1 MTYKKIAWI
10 TDPHFDQCDITMIQ
24 DLIKEIK
31 KNDCDAVLITGDISE
46 KGTTGIYL
54 QFLQRGLNK
63 PVWFVLG
70 NHDWYNISRERGTE
84 LLKTYLTNDLVLLDN
99 VSEIKINKET
109 CIVGAENWWDAAFG
123 DGFGFIDGLVMNEDY
138 QKVDLIAPQSNNKS
152 PFERVRNLSEQCS
165 NQIIDKLRMAFKQY
179 NKVLL
184 AAHVPPYKEGC
195 VVKGMPIP
203 NNWLNHFCDK
213 GLGDKLKRLM
223 FEFPDKKLKIY
234 SGHTHGKTKVN
245 VTHNIVLRVGKA
257 KVGKPMIA
265 DIIEI

>member
-10 TDPHFDQCDITMIQ
+10 TDPHFDQCDINKIQ
-24 DLIKEIK
+24 QLIKEVK
-31 KNDCDAVLITGDISE
+31 QKNCDSVLITGDIAE

-54 QFLQRGLNK
+54 QFFQRGLK
-63 PVWFVLG
+63 LPTWFVLG
-70 NHDWYNISRERGTE
+70 NHDWYDISRQKGTE
-84 LLKTYLTNDLVLLDN
+84 LLETYLNKDLVLLDN
-99 VSEIKINKET
+99 VPDIKINKET

-123 DGFGFIDGLVMNEDY
+123 DKFGFIDGLVMNDDY

-152 PFERVRNLSEQCS
+152 QFERVRNLSEQCS
-165 NQIIDKLRMAFKQY
+165 DQIIDKLKIAFKRY

-184 AAHVPPYKEGC
+184 AAHVPPYQQGC
-195 VVKGMPIP
+195 VVKGVPIP

-213 GLGDKLKRLM
+213 GLGDKLKKLM
-223 FEFPDKKLKIY
+223 YELPDKKLKIY
-234 SGHTHGKTKVN
+234 SGHTHGEIKVHL
-245 VTHNIVLRVGKA
+245 THNIVLRVGKA